1 MLKNHEKE
9 LMISINLFLDNIL
22 KINNLFKTLLQKYF
36 DQKFDDVQKVTDQI
50 SNLES
55 ECDALRRDVER
66 RIYSETLIPEIRGD
80 VLGMLENLDKIPG
93 QIQGNAHSFNT
104 EKPKV
109 NAELDKNFLKLCDY
123 ASECISLLIEGSRSF
138 FTDKKITIAK
148 CLEVSKVESKAD
160 KISTELK
167 KTIFTNNIIIDAVLT
182 DYGRQKLAGTGNL
195 GITQYAFANQPVD
208 WQLGFQKAASE
219 SMREIVAFHDYLLLP
234 IIIAIS
240 VFVLF
245 LMLYACI
252 RFRASANPNP
262 SKRTHNVAVEVLWT
276 LIPCLILI
284 VIAVPSFKIL
294 YKQDAIPKADLTIKA
309 IGYQWY
315 WGYEY
320 PDENIIFE
328 SYMVEDKD
336 LRPDQ
341 PRLLAV
347 DNEVVVPV
355 NKVVKV
361 LITANDVLHAWALPS
376 FGVKRDAVPGRI
388 NETWFKA
395 EKVGTYYGQCS
406 ELCGIKHA
414 FMPITVKVVTDEE
427 YEDWLSEAKEKFAK
441 EEIENNNLKLVS
453 K

>member
-1 MLKNHEKE
+1 MK
-9 LMISINLFLDNIL
+9 
-22 KINNLFKTLLQKYF
+22 KYF
-36 DQKFDDVQKVTDQI
+36 LTFI
-50 SNLES
+50 
-55 ECDALRRDVER
+55 ALF
-66 RIYSETLIPEIRGD
+66 S
-80 VLGMLENLDKIPG
+80 
-93 QIQGNAHSFNT
+93 AT
-104 EKPKV
+104 E
-109 NAELDKNFLKLCDY
+109 AL
-123 ASECISLLIEGSRSF
+123 
-138 FTDKKITIAK
+138 
-148 CLEVSKVESKAD
+148 
-160 KISTELK
+160 
-167 KTIFTNNIIIDAVLT
+167 
-182 DYGRQKLAGTGNL
+182 
-195 GITQYAFANQPVD
+195 ANQPKN
-208 WQLGFQKAASE
+208 WQLSFQDAASQ
-219 SMREIVAFHDYLLLP
+219 SMREIVNFHDKLLLP

-240 VFVLF
+240 AFVLF
-245 LMLYACI
+245 LLVYACI
-252 RFRASANPNP
+252 RFSASRNPNP

-284 VIAVPSFKIL
+284 VMAVPSFKIL
-294 YKQDAIPKADLTIKA
+294 YKQDAIPKADVTVKA

-328 SYMVEDKD
+328 SYMVADKD
-336 LRPDQ
+336 LKENQ

-355 NKVVKV
+355 NKVIKV

-414 FMPITVKVVTDEE
+414 FMPITVRVVSEE
-427 YEDWLSEAKEKFAK
+427 DYQEWLMGAKEKFAK
-441 EEIENNNLKLVS
+441 EPIEEDQYKKLAS

>member
-1 MLKNHEKE
+1 M
-9 LMISINLFLDNIL
+9 
-22 KINNLFKTLLQKYF
+22 
-36 DQKFDDVQKVTDQI
+36 
-50 SNLES
+50 
-55 ECDALRRDVER
+55 
-66 RIYSETLIPEIRGD
+66 
-80 VLGMLENLDKIPG
+80 
-93 QIQGNAHSFNT
+93 
-104 EKPKV
+104 
-109 NAELDKNFLKLCDY
+109 
-123 ASECISLLIEGSRSF
+123 
-138 FTDKKITIAK
+138 KKI
-148 CLEVSKVESKAD
+148 L
-160 KISTELK
+160 
-167 KTIFTNNIIIDAVLT
+167 FIILSYFVALS
-182 DYGRQKLAGTGNL
+182 
-195 GITQYAFANQPVD
+195 AFANQPKD
-208 WQLGFQKAASE
+208 WQLGFQEAASS
-219 SMREIVAFHDYLLLP
+219 SMREIVNFHDKLLLP

-245 LMLYACI
+245 LMVYACI
-252 RFRASANPNP
+252 RFRASRNPNP
-262 SKRTHNVAVEVLWT
+262 STTTHNVAVEVLWT

-284 VIAVPSFKIL
+284 VMAVPSFKIL
-294 YKQDAIPKADLTIKA
+294 YKQDTIPKADVTVKA

-320 PDENIIFE
+320 PDENIIFD
-328 SYMVEDKD
+328 SYMIETKD
-336 LRPDQ
+336 LKKDQ

-414 FMPITVKVVTDEE
+414 FMPITVRVVSDEE
-427 YEDWLSEAKEKFAK
+427 YQEWLTGAKIKFAK
-441 EEIENNNLKLVS
+441 EIIEEDQFKKLAS

>member
-1 MLKNHEKE
+1 M
-9 LMISINLFLDNIL
+9 
-22 KINNLFKTLLQKYF
+22 
-36 DQKFDDVQKVTDQI
+36 
-50 SNLES
+50 
-55 ECDALRRDVER
+55 
-66 RIYSETLIPEIRGD
+66 
-80 VLGMLENLDKIPG
+80 
-93 QIQGNAHSFNT
+93 
-104 EKPKV
+104 
-109 NAELDKNFLKLCDY
+109 
-123 ASECISLLIEGSRSF
+123 
-138 FTDKKITIAK
+138 KKILLT
-148 CLEVSKVESKAD
+148 LTTFF
-160 KISTELK
+160 ISFE
-167 KTIFTNNIIIDAVLT
+167 AM
-182 DYGRQKLAGTGNL
+182 
-195 GITQYAFANQPVD
+195 ANQPKD
-208 WQLGFQKAASE
+208 WQLGFQEAASE
-219 SMREIVAFHDYLLLP
+219 SMRDIISFHDNLLLP
-234 IIIAIS
+234 IIVAIS
-240 VFVLF
+240 AFVLF
-245 LMLYACI
+245 LMLYVCVK
-252 RFRASANPNP
+252 FRASANPNP

-320 PDENIIFE
+320 PDENIIFD

-336 LRPDQ
+336 LKANQ

-414 FMPITVKVVTDEE
+414 FMPITVKVVSEEE
-427 YEDWLSEAKEKFAK
+427 YQEWLMDARVKFAK
-441 EEIENNNLKLVS
+441 EPIENEINKKIAS

>member
-1 MLKNHEKE
+1 MKKFLFIFIA
-9 LMISINLFLDNIL
+9 LFIS
-22 KINNLFKTLLQKYF
+22 QK
-36 DQKFDDVQKVTDQI
+36 
-50 SNLES
+50 
-55 ECDALRRDVER
+55 
-66 RIYSETLIPEIRGD
+66 
-80 VLGMLENLDKIPG
+80 
-93 QIQGNAHSFNT
+93 
-104 EKPKV
+104 
-109 NAELDKNFLKLCDY
+109 
-123 ASECISLLIEGSRSF
+123 
-138 FTDKKITIAK
+138 
-148 CLEVSKVESKAD
+148 
-160 KISTELK
+160 
-167 KTIFTNNIIIDAVLT
+167 
-182 DYGRQKLAGTGNL
+182 
-195 GITQYAFANQPVD
+195 AFANQPVD
-208 WQLGFQKAASE
+208 WQFGFQKAASE

-234 IIIAIS
+234 IITAIS

-245 LMLYACI
+245 LMLYACV

-320 PDENIIFE
+320 PDENLIFD
-328 SYMVEDKD
+328 SYMIEEKD
-336 LRPDQ
+336 LKANQ

-355 NKVVKV
+355 GKVVKV

-414 FMPITVKVVTDEE
+414 FMPIAVKVVSEDE
-427 YEDWLSEAKEKFAK
+427 YQQWLSEARVKFAK
-441 EEIENNNLKLVS
+441 EEIEKDRLKVAS